1 MLRVRSSLFFALHS
15 TPHTT
20 NILTIRKKHGCR
32 VSKEP
37 TPTLHPY
44 IQLIQSVLRPSG
56 VECRLLLS
64 WLHSAKSKGNIAR
77 RMPYPIT

>member
-15 TPHTT
+15 TPHT
-20 NILTIRKKHGCR
+20 NNMLTIRKKHGCR

-44 IQLIQSVLRPSG
+44 IPLIQSALRAPG
-56 VECRLLLS
+56 VGCRLLLS
-64 WLHSAKSKGNIAR
+64 WLHSAKYEGNNACPL
-77 RMPYPIT
+77 PYPIT